1 MNLNRPS
8 TPGICPH
15 CGTEVPEGATACPEC
30 GSDERTGW
38 SDQARYDALDLP
50 DQEFD
55 YDDFVA
61 REFSPGQRRSGQRGW
76 VWWVAIGLI
85 AVGLIVFVAGSVN

>member
-1 MNLNRPS
+1 MKREP
-8 TPGICPH
+8 TPPCVCPH
-15 CGTEVPEGATACPEC
+15 CGAEVPEGAIACPEC

-61 REFSPGQRRSGQRGW
+61 REFSPDQRRSRRRGW
-76 VWWVAIGLI
+76 VWWVAIGLMV
-85 AVGLIVFVAGSVN
+85 ASLITFLAGYLN

>member
-1 MNLNRPS
+1 MNSGSS

-15 CGTEVPEGATACPEC
+15 CGTEGPEGAAACPEG
-30 GSDERTGW
+30 GSDEGTGG
-38 SDQARYDALDLP
+38 SAPARFDALDLP

-61 REFSPGQRRSGQRGW
+61 REFSADQRLSGRRGW
-76 VWWVAIGLI
+76 VWWVAIGLMI
-85 AVGLIVFVAGSVN
+85 VGLIAFVAGSLN